1 MSKRDYYEV
10 LGVGRSA
17 TPEELKKAYRGLA
30 RKLHPDVNKDD
41 PKAEEKFKEVSEA
54 YEVLSDEQR
63 RANYDRFG
71 HDDPMQGAGGGA
83 GGFGGFSGQDFG
95 GFNDIFDMFFGG
107 GGGGRSRGPQ
117 RGADLEYQ
125 LTIDFK
131 DAAFGLKKEIEIPR
145 TETCDVCTGTGA
157 KPGTK
162 VETCATCH
170 GSGMQEVYTNTPLG
184 RMVNRRTCPTCRG
197 SGKKIST
204 PCTECKGQGTVRR
217 RRKIEI
223 NIPAGV
229 DTGTRMRVTGAGEAG
244 DRGAPSGDLYIVIR
258 VNTHDFF
265 KREGNDIYCEVPIT
279 FVQAALGDEIT
290 VPTLYGRETLR
301 VPEGTQTGT
310 LFHLRSKGMPKL
322 GNGVSKGDQHVRV
335 IVQTPSKLTDR
346 QKELFRELS
355 REFGED
361 THEQSKSF
369 FERMKSS
376 FLGE

>member
-10 LGVGRSA
+10 LGVDRSA

-30 RKLHPDVNKDD
+30 RKLHPDVNKED

-107 GGGGRSRGPQ
+107 NGGGRSRGPQ

-229 DTGTRMRVTGAGEAG
+229 DTGTRMRITGAGEAG

>member
-30 RKLHPDVNKDD
+30 RKLHPDVNKED

>member
-10 LGVGRSA
+10 LGVDRSA

-30 RKLHPDVNKDD
+30 RKLHPDVNKED